1 MQRAASPAVANRSS
15 APALHR
21 VCEES
26 LNMLDDSLRS
36 IALLVEAHRRQKS
49 LSPRT
54 LNNLQRQCEAA
65 SVGSARLREQFSR
78 ITLRAALGE

>member
-1 MQRAASPAVANRSS
+1 VEA
-15 APALHR
+15 
-21 VCEES
+21 

-65 SVGSARLREQFSR
+65 SVASARLREQFSR
-78 ITLRAALGE
+78 ITLRAAPGE